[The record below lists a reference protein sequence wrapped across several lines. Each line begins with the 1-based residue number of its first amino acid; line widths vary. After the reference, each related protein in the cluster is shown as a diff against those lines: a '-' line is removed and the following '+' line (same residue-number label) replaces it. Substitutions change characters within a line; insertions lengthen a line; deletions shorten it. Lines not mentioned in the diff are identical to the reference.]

1 MDPDA
6 DAEWNSLME
15 YDWSG
20 TGTDAAAPLA
30 AADPA
35 ADEHLLDADFEED
48 DEPVILTPVQAPTP
62 PVVMGSSPQRSPE
75 KVNENETENSIT
87 LDSTDEN
94 YYPFSG
100 GSDSEFTDMSNI
112 TSYSRYGIRF
122 KAKTGETL
130 PPSDPEKPTMSSE
143 YHQCKAARAASLSF
157 QTTAVNF
164 DENIGKKENVK
175 FSPLSSLDCIGDTEI
190 LKTFR
195 GTRMNSNNKAVNQ
208 NVSLSFDP
216 SNLSC
221 MSCDKPHNI
230 LSKGE
235 QDGTPV
241 IVCSDQNFVPT
252 LSGGASCVAIA
263 RLENGSLEEIADL
276 AVEIFERHPIRRFGR

>member
-1 MDPDA
+1 MIVLQIVVYGREYSRKNHKKLVLYLYICRTMDPDA
-6 DAEWNSLME
+6 EAEWNSLME

-20 TGTDAAAPLA
+20 TGNDAAAPPA

-62 PVVMGSSPQRSPE
+62 PVVVGSSPQRSPE
-75 KVNENETENSIT
+75 KVNENENSIT

-157 QTTAVNF
+157 QTTAVTF
-164 DENIGKKENVK
+164 DENIGKNETVK
-175 FSPLSSLDCIGDTEI
+175 FSPLSSL
-190 LKTFR
+190 
-195 GTRMNSNNKAVNQ
+195 N
-208 NVSLSFDP
+208 
-216 SNLSC
+216 
-221 MSCDKPHNI
+221 
-230 LSKGE
+230 
-235 QDGTPV
+235 
-241 IVCSDQNFVPT
+241 
-252 LSGGASCVAIA
+252 
-263 RLENGSLEEIADL
+263 
-276 AVEIFERHPIRRFGR
+276 